1 MLLRTT
7 LTFFFTPVVKRKQD
21 LGLCE
26 YNLLENVFKNLICY
40 WLFDLCSGYA
50 SGLII
55 SFIDGLI
62 EDYFFDESFQPAAPD
77 HCALYGGQHVFPER

>member
-1 MLLRTT
+1 MGTAKAFRLSRTFGFFVIVFWMLLRTT

-21 LGLCE
+21 LGLYE
-26 YNLLENVFKNLICY
+26 YNLLENVLKNLICY

-62 EDYFFDESFQPAAPD
+62 RDYFI
-77 HCALYGGQHVFPER
+77 